1 MKRLIIGA
9 LVFSAGTAFAG
20 PTARLGITYGV
31 AEPTL
36 PEAHEIGPMV
46 GLGYRFLGSVVAEID
61 YAYLSLLD
69 PDTSSGG
76 VHRIGGL
83 VRADLWR
90 DQNRPCIPHIACT
103 RAMSFYAE
111 AGIAERIGSWQL
123 DAHTI
128 APLDGKQT
136 EGHVGFGLEI
146 DNELSPNRNGWQL
159 GVRFVGA
166 PRDQMDFL
174 CRGSGCPVG
183 SNSTAMDRSVLVDVG
198 WVFGS

>member
-20 PTARLGITYGV
+20 PTARVGITYGV

-61 YAYLSLLD
+61 YAYLSFLD
-69 PDTSSGG
+69 PDTSGGG

-90 DQNRPCIPHIACT
+90 DANRPCIPLIACT

-128 APLDGKQT
+128 APLDGRQT

-146 DNELSPNRNGWQL
+146 DNELSPHRNGWQF